1 MTLSR
6 QNRCHTPATAVA
18 PAPGP
23 APVSGAG
30 PLHSVAVAP
39 LEIQTKA
46 TQPVAEQAAAALPTA
61 AQVVAGQTPAV
72 PTPRR
77 DRAETSD
84 KLNQIVDA
92 IISWNTAQPD
102 GDTQLRVSIPA
113 IKGIAGAMGASYQ
126 AAIQEVMR
134 QRNNELELHHRN
146 LMLGSRH
153 NAGVRRKDEI
163 LQQIARDYLA
173 LDNWQQVKY
182 QG

>member
-1 MTLSR
+1 MAPT
-6 QNRCHTPATAVA
+6 QPASTSS
-18 PAPGP
+18 PAAGT
-23 APVSGAG
+23 APVSG
-30 PLHSVAVAP
+30 PLPSVAAAPVEVQSALSVVA
-39 LEIQTKA
+39 
-46 TQPVAEQAAAALPTA
+46 QAAAAQSA
-61 AQVVAGQTPAV
+61 AVQPPAAS
-72 PTPRR
+72 TPRR
-77 DRAETSD
+77 DRAETSE

-102 GDTQLRVSIPA
+102 GDTQIRVSIPA

-126 AAIQEVMR
+126 AAIQDVMKLR
-134 QRNNELELHHRN
+134 ANELELHHRN

-163 LQQIARDYLA
+163 LQAIARDYLA